1 MLFLRVRVLDID
13 LENLV
18 LINSEDLK
26 SSQYFPQDRVVVEF
40 KGKEVIGI
48 LHSSTTLINRGEIG
62 LPQKVVKE
70 LGVKEGDVVTI
81 KHAEKPKS
89 LPYIRKKMDGNKLR
103 KEEIFEIIDEM
114 VDGKLTNIEISAF
127 VTSLYING
135 MDMDE
140 IEAMTIRMAETGEMV
155 SWEGNIFDVHSIGGV
170 PGNKYALLTVPIV
183 ASAGLK
189 IPKTSSRAITSAAG
203 TADVVEVLTRVDLT
217 VEEIKRVVKETN
229 GCMVWGGAL
238 DLAPADDITI
248 NVERPLGIDPE
259 PLLLSS
265 VMAKKLAMGINK
277 LLIDIPTGY
286 GAKVKSIKEASN
298 LARKFI
304 ELSDRLKIVTEC
316 AITYG
321 GQPIGRAIG
330 PALEAKEALLALEDY
345 KQAPTSLIEKSI
357 SLAGI
362 LLEMGGVAPVG
373 EGKELA
379 EDLLARGKAH
389 DKFMEIIVAQGGK
402 EVSSDEIEVGKY
414 KADIH
419 SPIDGY
425 VTKISNFGITRIAK
439 EAGAPNDKKA
449 GVYLNVKV
457 GNKVEKG
464 DVLYTIYSDSEE
476 RLKSAVKLARV
487 IYPIKV
493 ESMLLQRISRF

>member
-1 MLFLRVRVLDID
+1 MLFLKVRVLVID
-13 LENLV
+13 LENLI

-26 SSQYFPQDRVVVEF
+26 NSQYFPQDRVVVEF
-40 KGKEVIGI
+40 KGKEVIGV
-48 LHSSTTLINRGEIG
+48 LYSSTTLINRGEIG
-62 LPQKVVKE
+62 LPQKLVKE
-70 LGVKEGDVVTI
+70 LGVKEGDAVTI

-89 LPYIRKKMDGNKLR
+89 LPYVKKKMNGNKLK
-103 KEEIFEIIDEM
+103 KEEIFAIIDEM

-140 IEAMTIRMAETGEMV
+140 IEAMTIRMAETGDMIN
-155 SWEGNIFDVHSIGGV
+155 WEGHIFDVHSIGGV

-203 TADVVEVLTRVDLT
+203 TADVMEVLTRVDLT
-217 VEEIKRVVKETN
+217 IEEIKKVVKETN

-248 NVERPLGIDPE
+248 NVERPLGLDPE

-265 VMAKKLAMGINK
+265 VMAKKLAMGVNK

-286 GAKVKSIKEASN
+286 GANVKTTKEASS

-304 ELSDRLKIVTEC
+304 ELSDRLRIVTEC

-330 PALEAKEALLALEDY
+330 PALEAREALLALEDY
-345 KQAPTSLIEKSI
+345 NQAPSSLVEKAI

-373 EGKELA
+373 
-379 EDLLARGKAH
+379 
-389 DKFMEIIVAQGGK
+389 
-402 EVSSDEIEVGKY
+402 
-414 KADIH
+414 
-419 SPIDGY
+419 
-425 VTKISNFGITRIAK
+425 
-439 EAGAPNDKKA
+439 
-449 GVYLNVKV
+449 
-457 GNKVEKG
+457 
-464 DVLYTIYSDSEE
+464 
-476 RLKSAVKLARV
+476 
-487 IYPIKV
+487 
-493 ESMLLQRISRF
+493 